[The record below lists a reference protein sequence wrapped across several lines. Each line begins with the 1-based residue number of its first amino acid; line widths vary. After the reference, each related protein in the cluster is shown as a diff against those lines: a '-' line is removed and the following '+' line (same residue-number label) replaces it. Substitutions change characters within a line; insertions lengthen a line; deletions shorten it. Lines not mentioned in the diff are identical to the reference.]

1 MPKSSLITYLISFVL
16 LPLVMLTIFS
26 FTFPVKEKIKRPS
39 SILIILFSTLV
50 LIALG
55 TPLSEMEAGVLRTV
69 INLALIIVYYLILLH
84 YFHAKFYLK
93 VSAIAVSYLVM
104 LLYDTFSW
112 LLILEYFGPEQA
124 TLIQQE
130 GWATSES
137 FMIVAVLV
145 IFLIRKFRKP
155 KAYDIPVRMVIVQLL
170 IVCVCAAILVIA
182 SFSTDPYLVFF
193 LLMLLILCY
202 IYFKQAERVNQK
214 NHQHELNEQKHLLL
228 QEHYEA
234 LESYQETIH
243 MLKHD
248 MKNQLIVVNG
258 YMLQGDYPQAHVQ
271 LNKLLEEAVI
281 AEYPEY
287 TSHKTINILL
297 GHKARQAE
305 KLGIACHFTIKL
317 TPVIAIDDTDLT
329 TLVSNILDNAIEAC
343 SYVELDRF
351 IELQMILQN
360 HSLALKCEN
369 SIDGQHQSFATRKKD
384 RKNHGLGMKSIQ
396 RIVEKY
402 HGENQFQWGNHTFAI
417 ELTIFEN

>member
-1 MPKSSLITYLISFVL
+1 MPKSSLLTYLLSLFL
-16 LPLVMLTIFS
+16 LPMVMLTIFS
-26 FTFPVKEKIKRPS
+26 FTFPVKEKLKRPC

-50 LIALG
+50 LFALG
-55 TPLSEMEAGVLRTV
+55 TPLSEMEPGVLRTV
-69 INLALIIVYYLILLH
+69 INLGLIIAYFLILLH
-84 YFHAKFYLK
+84 FFHAKFYMK
-93 VSAIAVSYLVM
+93 VSAIAVIYLVM

-130 GWATSES
+130 GWATSEG
-137 FMIVAVLV
+137 FLIVAALVL
-145 IFLIRKFRKP
+145 FFIRKYRKP
-155 KAYDIPVRMVIVQLL
+155 KTYDIPVKMLVVQLL
-170 IVCVCAAILVIA
+170 IVGVCAAILVIA

-202 IYFKQAERVNQK
+202 VYFKQAERVNQK
-214 NHQHELNEQKHLLL
+214 NHQYELNEQKHLLL
-228 QEHYEA
+228 QEHYEE
-234 LESYQETIH
+234 LESYQERIH

-258 YMLQGDYPQAHVQ
+258 YMLQGDYPKAHSQ
-271 LNKLLEEAVI
+271 LSKLLEEAVT
-281 AEYPEY
+281 ADYPEY
-287 TSHKTINILL
+287 TSHKAINILL

-305 KLGIACHFTIKL
+305 KLGIVCQFTIKL

-343 SYVELDRF
+343 SYVDLDRF

-369 SIDGQHQSFATRKKD
+369 SIDGQHQSFTTRKKD
-384 RKNHGLGMKSIQ
+384 SKNHGLGMKSIQ

-402 HGENQFQWGNHTFAI
+402 HGEYQFVWEEHTFAI